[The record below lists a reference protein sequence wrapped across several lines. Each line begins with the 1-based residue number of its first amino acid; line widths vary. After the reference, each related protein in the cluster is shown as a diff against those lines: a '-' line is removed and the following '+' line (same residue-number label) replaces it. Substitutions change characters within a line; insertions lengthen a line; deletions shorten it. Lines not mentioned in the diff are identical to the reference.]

1 MLFKSYSCRQI
12 LTLVMLI
19 TALSACQMSPTKQV
33 ESKKANVEVSSEV
46 RQKYAYA
53 LQLMGAGNDDA
64 ALKMFNSVSQLN
76 DDLSGPYVN
85 RGLIYLR
92 ADKKKQ
98 AEQQFREAINR
109 NAENVTALNQLGI
122 LLREKKEFKA
132 ARKNYEA
139 ALAVDSDHANA
150 HLNLGVLC
158 DIYLQ
163 DKPCAMKH
171 FQAYIK
177 LKGEDETVANWII
190 DLKEQL

>member
-1 MLFKSYSCRQI
+1 MLFKNHSYQQI
-12 LTLVMLI
+12 IISVILLT
-19 TALSACQMSPTKQV
+19 TLSACQMLPIRSDTD
-33 ESKKANVEVSSEV
+33 KKANTEISSEV

-64 ALKMFNSVSQLN
+64 ALKVFNGVSQLN
-76 DDLSGPYVN
+76 DGLSGPYVN

-98 AEQQFREAINR
+98 AEQQFRAAINR
-109 NAENVTALNQLGI
+109 NAENVTALNQLGV

-139 ALAVDSDHANA
+139 ALAVDNNHANT

-163 DKPCAMKH
+163 DKPCAMEH

-177 LKGEDETVANWII
+177 LNGEDEAVANWII
-190 DLKEQL
+190 DLQEQL

>member
-1 MLFKSYSCRQI
+1 MLFKNYSYYPI
-12 LTLVMLI
+12 LVLMILLM
-19 TALSACQMSPTKQV
+19 ALSACQMSPTKQA
-33 ESKKANVEVSSEV
+33 ESKKEKVEVSSEV

-76 DDLSGPYVN
+76 DGLSGPYVN

-98 AEQQFREAINR
+98 AEQQFRAAINR
-109 NAENVTALNQLGI
+109 NAENVTALNQLGV

-139 ALAVDSDHANA
+139 ALAVDNTHANA

-171 FQAYIK
+171 FQTYIK
-177 LKGEDETVANWII
+177 LKGEDETVANWIV
-190 DLKEQL
+190 DLQEQL